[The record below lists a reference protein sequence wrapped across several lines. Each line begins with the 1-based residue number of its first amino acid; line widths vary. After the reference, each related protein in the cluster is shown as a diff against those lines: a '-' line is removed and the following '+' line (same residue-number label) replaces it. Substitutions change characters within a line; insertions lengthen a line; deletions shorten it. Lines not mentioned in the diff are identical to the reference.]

1 MAGYRPKRKIY
12 DLDFSDHPDPDMHG
26 LRVKL
31 RAVDTGQALGLD
43 AAMEE
48 GGDGGIMATLKI
60 LAAQL
65 IEWNVEDDQGQ
76 PVPVGLDAVLAQEL
90 DFNMTIVNAWREA
103 IAGVSAPL
111 DSDSPDGGLSLEA
124 SIPMEVPSES
134 LAS

>member
-1 MAGYRPKRKIY
+1 MAGYRPKRRIY

-31 RAVDTGQALGLD
+31 RHVDTGQALALD
-43 AAMEE
+43 AALEE
-48 GGDGGIMATLKI
+48 GGDAGLKATLEI

-76 PVPVGLDAVLAQEL
+76 PVPVGIDAVMAQEV

-103 IAGVSAPL
+103 IAGVPAPL
-111 DSDSPDGGLSLEA
+111 DGASPDGGPSLEA
-124 SIPMEVPSES
+124 SIPMELPSES

>member
-31 RAVDTGQALGLD
+31 RAVDTGQALGLE

-48 GGDGGIMATLKI
+48 GGDGGIMATLTI
-60 LAAQL
+60 LAGQL
-65 IEWNVEDDQGQ
+65 IEWNIEDDDG
-76 PVPVGLDAVLAQEL
+76 PVPVSLDAVMAQEL

-111 DSDSPDGGLSLEA
+111 DSDSPDGGPSLEA